1 MNSYLAC
8 AHRRDVYMFG
18 NITLTFVL
26 AGLLELT
33 GLYVN
38 EPPRKWV
45 HAVLC
50 TLTRNTSKKANF
62 TASSI
67 IKQFTRTSFA
77 TSSKCVLE
85 VEVEGVASS
94 QKMDRTYPSTSPGS
108 LAYLHNSLSV
118 SADWSKEKGF
128 NLIGWLTRLE
138 PIICCFRFS
147 FVTLVEPD
155 VCRSFWPC
163 GLAFFFVLK
172 RKNFCGSRWPKFRW
186 FWGFLLHQLNNNKI
200 I

>member
-1 MNSYLAC
+1 MRTSERC
-8 AHRRDVYMFG
+8 VFG
-18 NITLTFVL
+18 NATLTFVL

-77 TSSKCVLE
+77 TCSKCVLE

-108 LAYLHNSLSV
+108 LACLHNSLSV

-138 PIICCFRFS
+138 PIMFFQILFRD
-147 FVTLVEPD
+147 TWRTKCL
-155 VCRSFWPC
+155 
-163 GLAFFFVLK
+163 
-172 RKNFCGSRWPKFRW
+172 RKFLILRVG
-186 FWGFLLHQLNNNKI
+186 GFLCFKKEQFFAARNDWNFVDF
-200 I
+200 

>member
-67 IKQFTRTSFA
+67 IKQFTRTSFDA
-77 TSSKCVLE
+77 CSKCAVE
-85 VEVEGVASS
+85 VVVEGVAFS

-108 LAYLHNSLSV
+108 LACLHNSLSV

-138 PIICCFRFS
+138 PIMLFQILFRDTRGTRCLQEFLILWVGFFLCFKKENIFAAQDDRN
-147 FVTLVEPD
+147 FVDFED
-155 VCRSFWPC
+155 
-163 GLAFFFVLK
+163 
-172 RKNFCGSRWPKFRW
+172 FCS
-186 FWGFLLHQLNNNKI
+186 I
-200 I
+200 S

>member
-1 MNSYLAC
+1 MMNSYLAC

-62 TASSI
+62 TTSSI
-67 IKQFTRTSFA
+67 IKQFTRTSFDA
-77 TSSKCVLE
+77 CSKCAVE
-85 VEVEGVASS
+85 VVVEGVAFS

-108 LAYLHNSLSV
+108 LACLHNSLSV

-128 NLIGWLTRLE
+128 NLIGWLTRLG

-147 FVTLVEPD
+147 FVTLVELD
-155 VCRSFWPC
+155 VCRSFWSC

-172 RKNFCGSRWPKFRW
+172 RKT
-186 FWGFLLHQLNNNKI
+186 FLRLKMTEISLILRISAPSAKQ
-200 I
+200 

>member
-67 IKQFTRTSFA
+67 IKQFTRTSFDA
-77 TSSKCVLE
+77 CSKCAVE
-85 VEVEGVASS
+85 VVVEGVAFS
-94 QKMDRTYPSTSPGS
+94 QKWIELILRHH
-108 LAYLHNSLSV
+108 LVVLHAYTTLSV

-147 FVTLVEPD
+147 FVTLVELD
-155 VCRSFWPC
+155 VCRSFWSC

-172 RKNFCGSRWPKFRW
+172 RKKFLR
-186 FWGFLLHQLNNNKI
+186 LKMTEISLILRISAPSAKQ
-200 I
+200 

>member
-45 HAVLC
+45 HAVLRM
-50 TLTRNTSKKANF
+50 LTRNTSKKENF
-62 TASSI
+62 KASSI

-77 TSSKCVLE
+77 TYSKCVLE
-85 VEVEGVASS
+85 VEVEGVASP

-108 LAYLHNSLSV
+108 LACLHNSPSV

-155 VCRSFWPC
+155 VCRIFWSC

-172 RKNFCGSRWPKFRW
+172 RKT
-186 FWGFLLHQLNNNKI
+186 FLRLKMTEISLILRISAPSAKQ
-200 I
+200 